1 MTEASRTVLFTAGEA
16 AGMIGGACKGNLQA
30 IIDNVVV
37 DSRKA
42 CARSLFVALPGEN
55 ADGHDYIGAA
65 LAQGAACILAAADRK
80 ERLLSSLPSSGFDRS
95 CIIFV
100 DSPLAGLQGL
110 AHEHRRRMKSLV
122 RIGVTGSSG
131 KTTTK
136 ECIAAAL
143 APAFPAGSLIVNEGN
158 LNSDI
163 GLALAMFTLR
173 PFHKVGVFEMGM
185 NRKGEMDELVSI
197 YEPDIA
203 VITNIG
209 TAHIGLIG
217 SRDGIAAEKK
227 KVFSRFDG
235 RQAGFVWEDDPY
247 REFLHAGV
255 RGKVAEFGC
264 RTTEGLSEYRSLGLA
279 GWKLRWS
286 GQTILFPLPGR
297 HNLLNALA
305 ALSVAAELRLEPA
318 PVAGGLASVK
328 PLFGRSEIF
337 EGRISLLRDCYN
349 ANPDSVAAAID
360 FCDSLESSGR
370 KVYVLGSMRELGDTS
385 AEEHNVM
392 GIRAASSK
400 AAGLFFFGEEA
411 RASFE
416 AARSAAQS
424 AGGSSLSGAG
434 PGRMIFHTNDIEAL
448 KSAVLS
454 YLKDGDLVLVKA
466 SRGLALERFTD
477 ALFAEGWVNPAS
489 STQGDR
495 EKEGATHAS

>member
-1 MTEASRTVLFTAGEA
+1 MTEVSRGILFTAAEA
-16 AGMIGGACKGNLQA
+16 AGMVGGACKGNLQA
-30 IIDNVVV
+30 AIDNVVV

-42 CARSLFVALPGEN
+42 RAGSLFIALPGEN
-55 ADGHDYIGAA
+55 VDGHDYIGAA
-65 LAQGAACILAAADRK
+65 LAQGAACVLAATDRK
-80 ERLLSSLPSSGFDRS
+80 GKLLASLPPSGFGQS
-95 CIIFV
+95 CVIFV

-110 AHEHRRRMKSLV
+110 AREHRRRMKNLL

-143 APAFPAGSLIVNEGN
+143 APAYPAGSLIMNEGN

-163 GLALAMFTLR
+163 GLALAMFTLETS
-173 PFHKVGVFEMGM
+173 HKVGVFEMGM

-209 TAHIGLIG
+209 TAHIGMIG

-227 KVFSRFDG
+227 KIFSRFDG
-235 RQAGFVWEDDPY
+235 RQMGFVWEEDSY
-247 REFLHAGV
+247 REFLEAEV
-255 RGKVAEFGC
+255 NGKIAEFGC
-264 RTTEGLSEYRSLGLA
+264 RTTEGLAEYHSLGLA

-305 ALSVAAELRLEPA
+305 ALSVAAKLKLDPA
-318 PVAGGLASVK
+318 LVAGGLASVK

-337 EGRISLLRDCYN
+337 EGRISLVRDCYN

-360 FCDSLESSGR
+360 LCDSVESRGR

-385 AEEHNVM
+385 EEEHRVM
-392 GIRAASSK
+392 GIRAASSM
-400 AAGLFFFGEEA
+400 ADGLFFFGEEA

-416 AARSAAQS
+416 AARSAA
-424 AGGSSLSGAG
+424 GSNPVAAR
-434 PGRMIFHTNDIEAL
+434 PDRMIFHTNDIESL
-448 KSAVLS
+448 KSAILA
-454 YLKDGDLVLVKA
+454 YLKDGDLVLAKA

-477 ALFAEGWVNPAS
+477 ALFAEGWVNPAL
-489 STQGDR
+489 STQGDG
-495 EKEGATHAS
+495 KKKGAAHAS

>member
-1 MTEASRTVLFTAGEA
+1 MIEASRRILFTSGEA
-16 AGMIGGACKGNLQA
+16 VGMIGGACKGNLQA
-30 IIDNVVV
+30 VIDNVVV

-42 CARSLFVALPGEN
+42 SAGSLFIALPGEN

-65 LAQGAACILAAADRK
+65 LARGAACILAATDRK
-80 ERLLSSLPSSGFDRS
+80 EKLLSSLPPSGFGRS

-100 DSPLAGLQGL
+100 DSPLSGLQGL
-110 AHEHRRRMKSLV
+110 AREHRRRMKNLL

-143 APAFPAGSLIVNEGN
+143 APAFPSGSLVMNEGN

-163 GLALAMFTLR
+163 GLALAMFTLE

-203 VITNIG
+203 IITNIG
-209 TAHIGLIG
+209 TAHIGMIG

-227 KVFSRFDG
+227 RIFSRFDG
-235 RQAGFVWEDDPY
+235 RQIGFVWEDDSY
-247 REFLHAGV
+247 REFLEAGV
-255 RGKVAEFGC
+255 KGKMAEFGY
-264 RTTEGLSEYRSLGLA
+264 RATEGLEEYSSLGLA

-297 HNLLNALA
+297 HNLLDALA
-305 ALSVAAELRLEPA
+305 ALSVAAELKLAPA
-318 PVAGGLASVK
+318 LVAAGLASVK

-337 EGRISLLRDCYN
+337 EGRISLVRDCYN

-360 FCDSLESSGR
+360 LCDSVESRGR

-385 AEEHNVM
+385 VEEHEAIGM
-392 GIRAASSK
+392 KASLSK
-400 AAGLFFFGEEA
+400 AEGLFFFGEEA

-416 AARSAAQS
+416 AAQSASCS
-424 AGGSSLSGAG
+424 AGGDAG
-434 PGRMIFHTNDIEAL
+434 SGRMIFHTNDIESL

-466 SRGLALERFTD
+466 SRGLALERFTE
-477 ALFAEGWVNPAS
+477 ALFAEGWVNPALL
-489 STQGDR
+489 TQEDR
-495 EKEGATHAS
+495 EKEGAIHAS